1 MDKDHNVVKWPGER
15 IVNPLDAEARLKQ
28 LAEQQAARTIP
39 PGTLHR
45 EPPVV
50 LDKRPLKR

>member
-1 MDKDHNVVKWPGER
+1 MGNDHETVKHHQPFLSPAETAER
-15 IVNPLDAEARLKQ
+15 LHRQAD
-28 LAEQQAARTIP
+28 EQIARTIP
-39 PGTLHR
+39 PGTLRH